1 MMTLLHSPYTEA
13 YRDAVRPHGIFED
26 FACQRLGVARWY
38 YERAAALA
46 AQYEP
51 DSPEGIRFLN
61 MAHRWESSYN
71 RTMREIRQLQTERAL
86 ANPNCRPPFA
96 DVEKVHRVAKRNS
109 APTQSAP
116 SAAPEETGVNAQP
129 QSDQHSAKQ
138 NADPYPGTARN
149 ASCPCGSGEKY
160 KRCCGHNAPPVLYA
174 A

>member
-61 MAHRWESSYN
+61 MAHRWESAYN

-86 ANPNCRPPFA
+86 ANPNCRPPLA
-96 DVEKVHRVAKRNS
+96 DVVKIQRLAKRNG
-109 APTQSAP
+109 AAATA
-116 SAAPEETGVNAQP
+116 AAPEPPQNPQP
-129 QSDQHSAKQ
+129 ESNQHGAK
-138 NADPYPGTARN
+138 RN
-149 ASCPCGSGEKY
+149 DHRDEVGRNSPCPCGSGKKY
-160 KRCCGHNAPPVLYA
+160 KRCCGVDAPPVLYA